1 MANTYSQIY
10 LQFVFSVKN
19 RDCFLNSNDT
29 ELQQYINGII
39 TNLKC
44 KPLAVNNMPDHIHVF
59 VSKHPTI
66 SESELAQKIKNNSSR
81 WLKSHLQNSKFS
93 WQTGFGVFSYGH
105 SQIKSVYNY
114 IVNQQIHHQSNT
126 FQYEYKKL
134 LQIFDIKFDDKY
146 IFDFFD

>member
-19 RDCFLNSNDT
+19 RDCFLNTNNT

-44 KPLAVNNMPDHIHVF
+44 KPLAINNMPDHIHVF

-81 WLKSHLQNSKFS
+81 WLKSHLHNPKFS

-105 SQIKSVYNY
+105 TQIESVYNY
-114 IVNQQIHHQSNT
+114 IENQQIHHQSHT

-134 LQIFDIKFDDKY
+134 LQIFDIKFEDKY
-146 IFDFFD
+146 VFEFFD